1 MRKWLFHFII
11 VSLFLWSGLTLVHAA
26 DRGEIHSGETKI
38 GLEIVAPFYKDTWTF
53 YGNAGDRVLI
63 SAEKTSGSLWP
74 KIKLY
79 PPDNGPCEASAYK
92 YLDHQLEQPGLYT
105 IVIEDHMLNDEGTY
119 NISLLKI
126 PGALNSPEDP
136 DGGAIAS
143 GQTLAPGGTINCA
156 SDMDAF
162 QFYGEV
168 GDRVIISAEKTSGS
182 LWPKIK
188 LYPPDNGPCE
198 ASAYEYLD
206 HQLEQP
212 GLYTIVIEDHMLN
225 DEGTYNISLTKIPPD
240 LRPGIYNP
248 YPPNG
253 AFVININGSFR
264 WDPVAEATG
273 YDLYF
278 GEDVVQ
284 PLTKIGD
291 NLPSPSM
298 PFPKLERGK
307 IYYWHV
313 VAKRPD
319 GDIQG
324 PYWWFLVTPTGGKPM
339 PWLYLLLGE

>member
-1 MRKWLFHFII
+1 LL
-11 VSLFLWSGLTLVHAA
+11 SLFKLSESIFEA
-26 DRGEIHSGETKI
+26 RFFI
-38 GLEIVAPFYKDTWTF
+38 
-53 YGNAGDRVLI
+53 LI
-63 SAEKTSGSLWP
+63 
-74 KIKLY
+74 
-79 PPDNGPCEASAYK
+79 
-92 YLDHQLEQPGLYT
+92 Q
-105 IVIEDHMLNDEGTY
+105 
-119 NISLLKI
+119 
-126 PGALNSPEDP
+126 
-136 DGGAIAS
+136 
-143 GQTLAPGGTINCA
+143 
-156 SDMDAF
+156 
-162 QFYGEV
+162 
-168 GDRVIISAEKTSGS
+168 
-182 LWPKIK
+182 WPKIK

-253 AFVININGSFR
+253 TFVININGSFR

-319 GDIQG
+319 GGQLIGYILVRQRDFLNETGIIIQIIIPKG
-324 PYWWFLVTPTGGKPM
+324 
-339 PWLYLLLGE
+339 YLFIHSLRMQKHF

>member
-11 VSLFLWSGLTLVHAA
+11 VSLFLWSALTLVHAA

-38 GLEIVAPFYKDTWTF
+38 GLEIVAPSYKDTWTF
-53 YGNAGDRVLI
+53 HGNAGDRVL
-63 SAEKTSGSLWP
+63 
-74 KIKLY
+74 
-79 PPDNGPCEASAYK
+79 
-92 YLDHQLEQPGLYT
+92 
-105 IVIEDHMLNDEGTY
+105 
-119 NISLLKI
+119 
-126 PGALNSPEDP
+126 
-136 DGGAIAS
+136 
-143 GQTLAPGGTINCA
+143 
-156 SDMDAF
+156 
-162 QFYGEV
+162 
-168 GDRVIISAEKTSGS
+168 ISAEKTSGS

-253 AFVININGSFR
+253 AFVTNINGSFR

-284 PLTKIGD
+284 PLTKIGN

-324 PYWWFLVTPTGGKPM
+324 PYWWFLVTPTGAKPM
-339 PWLYLLLGE
+339 PWLHLLLGE